1 MNCFSCGALVGD
13 KISFRTECDKCGAS
27 LHCCQNCKYYQVGL
41 YNDCKVP
48 GTERVLDKA
57 ARNFCE
63 EFSSLGKGPAVKDS
77 SAKKRFED
85 LFK

>member
-1 MNCFSCGALVGD
+1 MLCWSCGFKIED
-13 KISFRTECDKCGAS
+13 KISFRSECDRCAAS

-41 YNDCKVP
+41 YNDCKVA
-48 GTERVLDKA
+48 GTERVLDKS

-63 EFSSLGKGPAVKDS
+63 DFSPLGKGPESKENLG
-77 SAKKRFED
+77 KKKFED